1 MKIGEHEIRTPL
13 EDKAGYDLDWRARIV
28 EAVVASNVKM
38 PKVYKNDFA
47 ANALLACLTGA
58 RKQDPGCLAAMAIRS
73 SPTMSRVVEAYLLT
87 RASTSQI
94 SSDTGLSNGGIS
106 LYEQLYFNVRNRYG
120 DPLQPQ
126 LIRLAFEL
134 ESAAEPAT
142 PAEKLERML
151 RKAALDGDTQLLRRC
166 IPHRRAAIS
175 TGSFAA
181 TLVQRELTRRL
192 LRGELST
199 GSLIKLR
206 ELEIAEDRMNLGVN
220 KSGDPDLHNDDSY
233 YAGDPSVLE
242 SRTF

>member
-1 MKIGEHEIRTPL
+1 MTIGEHEIRTPY
-13 EDKAGYDLDWRARIV
+13 DNKTGYDLDWRARIV
-28 EAVVASNVKM
+28 EAVAASNMKM
-38 PKVYKNDFA
+38 PKAHKNDLA
-47 ANALLACLTGA
+47 MNALLACLKGA
-58 RKQDPGCLAAMAIRS
+58 RKQDPGCRGAMAIRS

-94 SSDTGLSNGGIS
+94 SSDTGFSNGGIA

-134 ESAAEPAT
+134 ESTAEPAT

-151 RKAALDGDTQLLRRC
+151 RKAALDGDIQLLRRC

-206 ELEIAEDRMNLGVN
+206 ELEIAEDRMNLSLN
-220 KSGDPDLHNDDSY
+220 KSGEPDLHNDNGY

>member
-38 PKVYKNDFA
+38 PKAYKNDFA
-47 ANALLACLTGA
+47 MNALFACLAGA
-58 RKQDPGCLAAMAIRS
+58 QKQDLGCQAAMAIRS
-73 SPTMSRVVEAYLLT
+73 SPTMSRVVEAFLLT
-87 RASTSQI
+87 RASASQI
-94 SSDTGLSNGGIS
+94 SNYTGLSNGGIS
-106 LYEQLYFNVRNRYG
+106 QYEQLYFNVRNRYG
-120 DPLQPQ
+120 DPIQSH

-134 ESAAEPAT
+134 ETANEPAT
-142 PAEKLERML
+142 PAEKHERML
-151 RKAALDGDTQLLRRC
+151 RKAALDGDIHLLQKC
-166 IPHRRAAIS
+166 IPQRRAAIS

-192 LRGELST
+192 LRGELSI

-206 ELEIAEDRMNLGVN
+206 ELEIAEDRMNLSLN
-220 KSGDPDLHNDDSY
+220 KAGEPDLHNDNGY

-242 SRTF
+242 NRAY

>member
-1 MKIGEHEIRTPL
+1 MKIGEHEVRTPL
-13 EDKAGYDLDWRARIV
+13 EDKAGYDLDWRAQIV

-38 PKVYKNDFA
+38 PKMYKNDYA
-47 ANALLACLTGA
+47 MNALLACLTGA
-58 RKQDPGCLAAMAIRS
+58 RKQDLGCQSAMAIRS

-94 SSDTGLSNGGIS
+94 SNDTGLSNGGIS

-120 DPLQPQ
+120 DPIQSQ

-134 ESAAEPAT
+134 ETAHEPAT
-142 PAEKLERML
+142 PADKLDRML
-151 RKAALDGDTQLLRRC
+151 RKAALDGDIHLLRRC

-199 GSLIKLR
+199 GTLIKLR
-206 ELEIAEDRMNLGVN
+206 ELEIAEDRMNLSLN
-220 KSGDPDLHNDDSY
+220 KSGEPDLHNDNGF

-242 SRTF
+242 GRMF